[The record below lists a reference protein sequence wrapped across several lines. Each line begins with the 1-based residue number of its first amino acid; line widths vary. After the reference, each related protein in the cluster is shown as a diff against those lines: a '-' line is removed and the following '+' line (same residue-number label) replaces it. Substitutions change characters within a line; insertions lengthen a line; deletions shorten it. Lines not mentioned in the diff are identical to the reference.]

1 VTVVEIIQPVELAR
15 FTIEGEPVSKSR
27 ARFTRRGYKV
37 HTYTPEATLAAE
49 RQVASAFKAACPL
62 APDSE
67 SAFRLVADFHQ
78 ATRQRRDVDN
88 MVKLIC
94 DGLNGVAWK
103 DDVQVHEIAGR
114 KSFVAAKEDARTE
127 VVIYRLAPIQRPQA
141 PCQFCREPMD
151 IYPSTKGVRKFCN
164 QKCHLAWRRA
174 QKTRECPNCGTTFRA
189 KESRQIHCSA
199 ACLFESN
206 RETTNCCECGKE
218 FTEQRHLVKARRKK
232 LWCSETCRDITRSRL
247 ARECLYGHPREGN
260 TATRADGRTYC
271 KGCARDRARKRKETS

>member
-1 VTVVEIIQPVELAR
+1 MTVVEIIQPVELAR

-114 KSFVAAKEDARTE
+114 KSFVADKEDARTE

-141 PCQFCREPMD
+141 PCKFCGEPID
-151 IYPSTKGVRKFCN
+151 IYPSTKGIRKFCN
-164 QKCHLAWRRA
+164 QQCHLAWRRQRRSLTCERCEVTFESTETGRRYCSTSCLLDA
-174 QKTRECPNCGTTFRA
+174 HRFTATCSECGTSYREASCNRKRKTF
-189 KESRQIHCSA
+189 
-199 ACLFESN
+199 
-206 RETTNCCECGKE
+206 
-218 FTEQRHLVKARRKK
+218 
-232 LWCSETCRDITRSRL
+232 WCSETCREVTRKRL
-247 ARECLYGHPREGN
+247 SLECIHGHPRDKHESVKSNGK
-260 TATRADGRTYC
+260 RYC
-271 KGCARDRARKRKETS
+271 RECNRIRVAKRKAAS